1 MDRLGPAIPPAAL
14 KTFARQARRRMRTES
29 GGYRR
34 DHLRALAQ
42 RVEVDAKEIRIM
54 GAKSA
59 LLRTLVAAS
68 SAKTAGFGVPSSV
81 PKWRA
86 RHDSNVVT
94 FAFGGSRLSLMTR
107 GILRTFG
114 LAVRPTVGEFIA
126 HDSKVPVGGHI
137 TLANFNALSA
147 SCPSPPAVAFGVKR
161 TSIGR

>member
-1 MDRLGPAIPPAAL
+1 MDYQVALICFGFLEVRIACKQSRRNRKSHKAL
-14 KTFARQARRRMRTES
+14 KMARPTRFER
-29 GGYRR
+29 
-34 DHLRALAQ
+34 
-42 RVEVDAKEIRIM
+42 
-54 GAKSA
+54 
-59 LLRTLVAAS
+59 
-68 SAKTAGFGVPSSV
+68 
-81 PKWRA
+81 
-86 RHDSNVVT
+86 VT